1 MLESASMDADI
12 TDEELMQR
20 YAAGEASAFDAL
32 YTRHRGSL
40 YRYFLRQCSSDAIA
54 QELYQDVW
62 MKLIH
67 SRERY
72 QPTALFKTWLYRI
85 AHNHLIDFYR
95 KKHPQNL
102 TVDDSEDPDSLQSD
116 DSGQPD
122 NQFMIRRLAE
132 RIREKITELPAVQRE
147 VFLLHEE
154 AGLTLEEIAT
164 LTDIDK
170 EATKSRFRYAV
181 KKLRQAL
188 EDSR

>member
-1 MLESASMDADI
+1 MDSDI

-20 YAAGEASAFDAL
+20 YAAGDASAFDAL

-40 YRYFLRQCSSDAIA
+40 YRYFLRQCGSDAIA

-67 SRERY
+67 SHERY
-72 QPTALFKTWLYRI
+72 QPTALFKTWLYRL

-102 TVDDSEDPDSLQSD
+102 SVDDSEDPDSLQSD
-116 DSGQPD
+116 DSWQPD
-122 NQFMIRRLAE
+122 NQFIMRRLGE
-132 RIREKITELPAVQRE
+132 LIREKIAELPAVQRE

-154 AGLTLEEIAT
+154 AGLTLEQIAT
-164 LTDIDK
+164 VTDINK
-170 EATKSRFRYAV
+170 EAVKSRFRYAV
-181 KKLRQAL
+181 KKLRHAL

>member
-20 YAAGEASAFDAL
+20 YAAGDASAFDAL

-72 QPTALFKTWLYRI
+72 QPTALFKTWLYRL

-95 KKHPQNL
+95 KKHPQNFIA
-102 TVDDSEDPDSLQSD
+102 DDSTDPDSLQGN
-116 DSGQPD
+116 DSWQPD
-122 NQFMIRRLAE
+122 NQFQLRRLAE
-132 RIREKITELPAVQRE
+132 LIRQKISELPAVQRE

-154 AGLTLEEIAT
+154 AGLTLEQIAT
-164 LTDIDK
+164 VTDIDK
-170 EATKSRFRYAV
+170 EATKSRFRYAI

>member
-1 MLESASMDADI
+1 M

-20 YAAGEASAFDAL
+20 YAAGEASVFDAL

-40 YRYFLRQCSSDAIA
+40 YRYFLRQCGSDAIA
-54 QELYQDVW
+54 QELFQDVW

-72 QPTALFKTWLYRI
+72 QPTALFKTWLYRL
-85 AHNHLIDFYR
+85 AHNHLIDFFR

-102 TVDDSEDPDSLQSD
+102 VANDSEDLDLLQGNDSW
-116 DSGQPD
+116 QPEK
-122 NQFMIRRLAE
+122 QFEMCHMAE
-132 RIREKITELPAVQRE
+132 LIREKITELPAVQRE

-154 AGLTLEEIAT
+154 AGLTLEQIAAV
-164 LTDIDK
+164 TDIDK

>member
-20 YAAGEASAFDAL
+20 YAAGDASAFDTL

-62 MKLIH
+62 MKLIQ

-72 QPTALFKTWLYRI
+72 QPTALFKTWLYRM

-102 TVDDSEDPDSLQSD
+102 IADDSTDPDSLQGN
-116 DSGQPD
+116 DSWQPD
-122 NQFMIRRLAE
+122 NQFQLRRLAE
-132 RIREKITELPAVQRE
+132 LIREKISELPAVQRE

-154 AGLTLEEIAT
+154 AGLTLEQIAT
-164 LTDIDK
+164 VTDIDK
-170 EATKSRFRYAV
+170 ETTKSRFRYAI